1 MYLNTFR
8 IEASHSIPHIFLA
21 ITPTDA
27 TTIIKI
33 ITMIIIITIIII
45 IEIVIVIV
53 IVIITYK
60 LLTTGTTRTV
70 SEVNTKSWLPEGN
83 PALIAAP
90 QG

>member
-27 TTIIKI
+27 TTIII
-33 ITMIIIITIIII
+33 ITMIIIITVIII
-45 IEIVIVIV
+45 IVIVIV

-60 LLTTGTTRTV
+60 LLTTCTTRTV
-70 SEVNTKSWLPEGN
+70 NEVNTKSWRPEGN
-83 PALIAAP
+83 TALIAAP
-90 QG
+90 KG